1 MNKLNDPNIWLEPE
15 NHRYILRDDPEFEFL
30 SSTRFIHSF
39 FEPFDREAIAAKLL
53 KMPKYAGFTKE
64 DLFHE
69 WSQSAVIGTKIHE
82 EMEEYI
88 KNKTDPKHKKSI
100 SGVEWLNTNI
110 PTTCKLYSE
119 VIVYSKELRIAGM
132 IDLLVH
138 NPDTD
143 SYTIVDWKSNKK
155 IHERAY
161 KKKTGTKAAT
171 TNIEDCNF
179 NHYSLQ
185 LSLYK
190 YIIEKEYGIKVKNL
204 YLAHLKEDSVESYS
218 CLYMKRTLLDMLSE

>member
-132 IDLLVH
+132 IDLL
-138 NPDTD
+138 
-143 SYTIVDWKSNKK
+143 
-155 IHERAY
+155 
-161 KKKTGTKAAT
+161 KKTGTKAAT